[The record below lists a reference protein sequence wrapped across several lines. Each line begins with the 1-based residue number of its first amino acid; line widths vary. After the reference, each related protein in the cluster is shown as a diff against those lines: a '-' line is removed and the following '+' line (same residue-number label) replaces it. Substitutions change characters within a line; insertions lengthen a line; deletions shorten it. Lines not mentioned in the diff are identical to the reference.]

1 MKTRSN
7 QRRHDARVNTVNE
20 TLLADVKT
28 ALPTSAA
35 EARSAYAVAS
45 TLSAYRR
52 PAVSRALNELTD
64 LGEAKVVVMQNRRHY
79 WRVAFEEQNDG

>member
-1 MKTRSN
+1 MRTPN
-7 QRRHDARVNTVNE
+7 RRHQDARLTTVNE
-20 TLLADVKT
+20 TLLADIRS
-28 ALPTSAA
+28 ALPTSAE

-79 WRVAFEEQNDG
+79 WRTALEEQSDG